1 MGKNADPSQAQ
12 PTPQAG
18 SPTTPLI
25 ALKNIWKVFD
35 GVPVLWGIDL
45 DLKPGEIHALLG
57 GNGSGKSTTMKI
69 LSGVYTPE
77 EGTIELDG
85 RPVTIDSPS
94 LAHEL
99 GIYMVPQE
107 PHIFPHLTIEE
118 NLLLGTGMER
128 QHAQARIRQLA
139 EEMGFD
145 SPLSALAGS
154 LSIANQQLLEI
165 IRGLVRNA
173 KILILDEPTSAL
185 TFREVEHLFERMRRL
200 ADRGMGLFFISHRL
214 NEVLAIS
221 HRISVL
227 RDGVFVL
234 SAATESLTSR
244 DLVRA
249 MLPETSSTVHLQE
262 NGRTRPGELP
272 LDQPC
277 LEVRHLSG
285 ELFQDVSLHVKPGE
299 VLGLAGLVGAGRTEL
314 ARAIV
319 GLDQNVQGEVF
330 IRGQQVTERDP
341 RRCQELGLVYVPEDR
356 HAHGIFLDLPNLY
369 TISAS
374 ILPRL
379 GRYLISSQEEQAI
392 AQRYVEKLAIKV
404 SSLYQPARTLSGG
417 NQQKVV
423 LAKALASQPHVIIL
437 DEPTRGVD
445 AQARQDVYQLIHS
458 LTDQGVGVLLIS
470 SELEEVM
477 ELSDRILVMFQGRVM
492 AEFAHAECTVEEV
505 MAASFGLQGDPQT

>member
-1 MGKNADPSQAQ
+1 MEKSADSSAQAE
-12 PTPQAG
+12 T
-18 SPTTPLI
+18 SPTDSARPLI
-25 ALKNIWKVFD
+25 ALRNIWKVFD

-69 LSGVYTPE
+69 LAGVYTPE

-85 RPVTIDSPS
+85 RRVTIDSPS

-118 NLLLGTGMER
+118 NLLLGTEMER
-128 QHAQARIRQLA
+128 QEARARIQRLA

-154 LSIANQQLLEI
+154 LNIANQQLLEI
-165 IRGLVRNA
+165 LRGLLRNA
-173 KILILDEPTSAL
+173 KVLILDEPTSAL
-185 TFREVEHLFERMRRL
+185 TFREVEHLFDRMRRL
-200 ADRGMGLFFISHRL
+200 AARGMGIFFISHRL

-234 SAATESLTSR
+234 SAPTESLTSR

-249 MLPETSSTVHLQE
+249 MLPESSSGLRLQE
-262 NGRTRPGELP
+262 NGRDRPGGVAA
-272 LDQPC
+272 DRPC
-277 LEVRHLSG
+277 LEVRRLSG
-285 ELFQDVSLHVKPGE
+285 ELFQDVSLRVKPGE
-299 VLGLAGLVGAGRTEL
+299 VVGLAGLVGAGRTEL

-319 GLDQNVQGEVF
+319 GIDPSVQGQVF
-330 IRGQQVTERDP
+330 IQGALVEEPSP

-379 GRYLISSQEEQAI
+379 GRYLISFQQEQAI
-392 AQRYVEKLAIKV
+392 ANRYVERLAIKI
-404 SSLYQPARTLSGG
+404 SSLFQPARTLSGG

-423 LAKALASQPHVIIL
+423 LAKALASEPRIIIL

-458 LTDQGVGVLLIS
+458 LTGQGVGVLLIS

-477 ELSDRILVMFQGRVM
+477 ELSDRILVMYQGRIM
-492 AEFAHAECTVEEV
+492 AEFACSECTVEQV
-505 MAASFGLQGDPQT
+505 MAASFGLQGDLQT